1 MAVLSLLYFVVVL
14 DVVVIIVVVV
24 VVVVVVVIDASDI
37 HSRPFRQ
44 KKFKF
49 FGPDNFLHNRSN
61 VSHRDVAVVAAV
73 TAVAAVAAVAAVT

>member
-24 VVVVVVVIDASDI
+24 VVVIDASDI
-37 HSRPFRQ
+37 HSRPFLR

-61 VSHRDVAVVAAV
+61 VSHRDVAVVAVV